1 MEGFVLIT
9 QYTFLISVFAM
20 AGGTAYFWLERDS
33 IAEEFRPAVVV
44 AGIYTGIAAFMYW
57 QMHTTVGLDGDVQ
70 KLLAMPTHVRYID
83 WIVTTP
89 LILVTIGLLLQ
100 LQERRLGLLAIVV
113 AVDIAMI
120 IFGYF
125 GELFAAQEF
134 KDFEAWT
141 MFGLAFMA
149 YLMLLYLLVQFFGEA
164 AQDKAAPVKRAFK
177 FTTLFIVVGWMI
189 YPLGFI
195 LGLVWDAEAA
205 KVARELVYNIADI
218 VNKVGLG
225 MVVLITAKN
234 ITRDAQIKEAM
245 RNL

>member
-9 QYTFLISVFAM
+9 QYTFLVSVFAM
-20 AGGTAYFWLERDS
+20 AGATAYFWLERD
-33 IAEEFRPAVVV
+33 AVAQEFRPAVVV
-44 AGIYTGIAAFMYW
+44 AGIYTAVAAFMYW
-57 QMHTTVGLDGDVQ
+57 QMHSTVGLDGDAQ
-70 KLLAMPTHVRYID
+70 RLLAMPTHVRYID

-100 LQERRLGLLAIVV
+100 LQDRRLGLLGIVV
-113 AVDIAMI
+113 AVDILMI

-125 GELFAAQEF
+125 GELYAGMEF
-134 KDFEAWT
+134 KKFEAWT
-141 MFGLAFMA
+141 MFGLSFIS
-149 YLMLLYLLVQFFGEA
+149 YLMLLYLITQFFGEA

-177 FTTLFIVVGWMI
+177 FMVLFIIVGWMI

-195 LGLVWDAEAA
+195 LGLVSDAEAA
-205 KVARELVYNIADI
+205 KIARELVYNIADI

-225 MVVLITAKN
+225 IIVFITAKS
-234 ITRDAQIKEAM
+234 ITRDAEIKEAM

>member
-1 MEGFVLIT
+1 MDGFVLIT

-20 AGGTAYFWLERDS
+20 AGGTAYFWLERDA
-33 IAEEFRPAVVV
+33 IAAEFRPAVVV
-44 AGIYTGIAAFMYW
+44 AGIYTGVAAFMYW
-57 QMHTTVGLDGDVQ
+57 QMHTTVGLDGDLER
-70 KLLAMPTHVRYID
+70 LLSMPTHVRYID

-134 KDFEAWT
+134 KAFEAWT
-141 MFGLAFMA
+141 MFGLSFMA

-177 FTTLFIVVGWMI
+177 FMTLFIVIGWMI

-225 MVVLITAKN
+225 MVVVITAKN